1 MEIFAQTPTEGQPYI
16 RTFEKCIRR
25 SSDNK
30 RTVVAI
36 NTSAEDRHGTI
47 INPEGGDLS
56 AYRNNPVFLINHD
69 YGLLAGNG
77 ANVRLQNGQVIA
89 EVDDTNWDLEDP
101 EIAKF
106 YNKVK
111 KGFMRMASIGIIPK
125 KIIWEEDEDGKR
137 GTPVIDEWELLEWS
151 FVTVG
156 SNPEA
161 LVQVRNASISNKNL
175 EQEVEELKGTVTTLT
190 STIEE
195 LQTRFTEEQE
205 TPEDDEQEAEEEE
218 RSSKEVL
225 SYIKPRK
232 DPISAKRLVELTE
245 QSIQRK
251 LGRA

>member
-1 MEIFAQTPTEGQPYI
+1 MDIIANLPKEGQPYI

-25 SSDNK
+25 SSDSK

-89 EVDDTNWDLEDP
+89 EVDDSNWDLDDP

-125 KIIWEEDEDGKR
+125 KIVWEEDENGER
-137 GTPVIDEWELLEWS
+137 GTPKIEEWELLEWS

-161 LVQVRNASISNKNL
+161 LVQARDASIKNKDLKNEVAELRLLVEQLL
-175 EQEVEELKGTVTTLT
+175 ERNSEEEVT
-190 STIEE
+190 
-195 LQTRFTEEQE
+195 E
-205 TPEDDEQEAEEEE
+205 TPKDDVQEAQEEE
-218 RSSKEVL
+218 RTSEEVL
-225 SYIKPRK
+225 SYIPPRK
-232 DPISAKRLVELTE
+232 KPISAQRLVELTE